1 MTNKIAFVKAVI
13 QEKIVQKKYVL
24 MIVHSTEYAKIK
36 NVIAQMV
43 SLEKIAHYL
52 LVQTDVMEMAIAE
65 TENVFVTIN
74 TKDLIV
80 QF

>member
-1 MTNKIAFVKAVI
+1 
-13 QEKIVQKKYVL
+13 
-24 MIVHSTEYAKIK
+24 
-36 NVIAQMV
+36 MV

-74 TKDLIV
+74 TKG
-80 QF
+80 